1 MPARH
6 WALIGDRST
15 KVALFSQ
22 PTARALAILDLLMA
36 NPTQAFGLTEMTRRL
51 DLNKATCHAILTTMA
66 NYGFLVQHPQTKAY
80 RLGPSIIAAGN
91 AAFAQF
97 PVLEYAR
104 PELEALQ
111 SDLNIG
117 FAVTGRSKLHQVLL
131 ALYGHATPLIDSFQL
146 GLRLPNT
153 APVAACF
160 TAFSPARELEAWL
173 SRAHQARGV
182 YDEKLDQKLRVAAI
196 GIRARGYEVT
206 LRTRAE
212 AKLEAELKRIH
223 ESWSLSAL
231 EAAANQFQYDLCDEF
246 YPLDRIEP
254 KTRYE
259 VSTIAVPIF
268 VLKEVPMLCFVAGS
282 FDKAISGAQIGDI
295 AARMK
300 ESADRVTR
308 LASGRERAG

>member
-1 MPARH
+1 M
-6 WALIGDRST
+6 GDGST

-173 SRAHQARGV
+173 SRAHQARGG

-223 ESWSLSAL
+223 DAWSLSAL

-246 YPLDRIEP
+246 YHLDRIEP
-254 KTRYE
+254 KSRYE
-259 VSTIAVPIF
+259 VSTIAVPVF

-282 FDKAISGAQIGDI
+282 FDKAISGTQIGDI
-295 AARMK
+295 AARMQ

>member
-1 MPARH
+1 M
-6 WALIGDRST
+6 
-15 KVALFSQ
+15 ALFSQ

-51 DLNKATCHAILTTMA
+51 NLNKATCHAILTTMA
-66 NYGFLVQHPQTKAY
+66 NYGFLVQHPKTKAY

-104 PELEALQ
+104 PELESLQ
-111 SDLNIG
+111 SELNIG

-153 APVAACF
+153 APIAACF
-160 TAFSPARELEAWL
+160 TSFCPARELEAWL
-173 SRAHQARGV
+173 SRAHEARGA
-182 YDEKLDQKLRVAAI
+182 YDEKLDQRLRVAAI

-206 LRTRAE
+206 LKTRAE
-212 AKLEAELKRIH
+212 ATLMVELKRIH
-223 ESWSLSAL
+223 EAWSLAAL
-231 EAAANQFQYDLCDEF
+231 EAAANQFQLDLCDEF
-246 YPLDRIEP
+246 YHLDRIDP
-254 KTRYE
+254 KASYD
-259 VSTIAVPIF
+259 VSTISVPVF
-268 VLKEVPMLCFVAGS
+268 VYKEVPVMCFVGGS
-282 FDKAISGAQIGDI
+282 IDKPISGAQIEDI
-295 AARMK
+295 ASRMK

-308 LASGRERAG
+308 LAAGEETVS

>member
-1 MPARH
+1 M
-6 WALIGDRST
+6 GDGST

-91 AAFAQF
+91 AAFVQF

-173 SRAHQARGV
+173 SRAHQARGG

-223 ESWSLSAL
+223 DAWSLSAL

-246 YPLDRIEP
+246 YHLDRIEP
-254 KTRYE
+254 KSRYE

-295 AARMK
+295 AARMQ

-308 LASGRERAG
+308 LAGGRERAG